1 MHDLFSTVAERLT
14 MAQAELAARMQ
25 QTQAAI
31 DQRLDGLVRRLGES
45 LVQQTER
52 AGERLQVLHQRSAL
66 IDAAQKTIAELSR
79 RCHSQPRWRK

>member
-1 MHDLFSTVAERLT
+1 
-14 MAQAELAARMQ
+14 
-25 QTQAAI
+25 
-31 DQRLDGLVRRLGES
+31 VRRLGES
-45 LVQQTER
+45 LLQQTER